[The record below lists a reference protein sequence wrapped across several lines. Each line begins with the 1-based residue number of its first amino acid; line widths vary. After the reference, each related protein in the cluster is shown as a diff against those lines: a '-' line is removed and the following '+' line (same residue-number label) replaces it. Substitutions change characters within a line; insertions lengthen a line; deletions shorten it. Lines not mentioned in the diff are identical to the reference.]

1 MNPSR
6 SRALPPHLAAVLAVF
21 ALVAQ
26 ARAAETDARTAIQ
39 LDTPVG
45 GWRTGGSDGVS
56 FTQRVS
62 YPANDVSTPDDQPN
76 AARIRGM
83 IANAPKGPATLVVNG
98 VSMPMRVEDDGRFDR
113 PYLFPSGSNSI
124 EVRAGG
130 SSRRVQFQARESS
143 GRAAKLR
150 IVLGWDSDYT
160 DLDLHVV
167 TPDGEHAWYGN
178 RVLGNG
184 GAQDVDVTSGYGP
197 EIFASPTPLPGTYLV
212 YVNYFGGGW
221 SYDEDGNASEQ
232 QAITTASI
240 TLITEEGSVNE
251 KRETFFVPMR
261 EAGELTLVKRLVYP

>member
-1 MNPSR
+1 MSKSLFRPLLR
-6 SRALPPHLAAVLAVF
+6 HLALLWVPV
-21 ALVAQ
+21 ALIADAQ
-26 ARAAETDARTAIQ
+26 AAETAASTDIQ
-39 LDTPVG
+39 LDTPIG
-45 GWRTGGSDGVS
+45 GWRTGGSEGVS
-56 FTQRVS
+56 FSQRVS
-62 YPANDVSTPDDQPN
+62 YPANNVSTPDDQPN
-76 AARIRGM
+76 AARIRGS

-98 VSMPMRVEDDGRFDR
+98 VSMPMRVEDDGSFDR

-124 EVRAGG
+124 EVRAGEG
-130 SSRRVQFQARESS
+130 ARRVQFYAREAS

-150 IVLGWDSDYT
+150 IVLGWDSDNT

-184 GAQDVDVTSGYGP
+184 GAQDVDVTSGFGP
-197 EIFASPTPLPGTYLV
+197 EIFASPTPLNGTYLV

-221 SYDEDGNASEQ
+221 SYDEDGNASAQ
-232 QAITTASI
+232 QALTTASI